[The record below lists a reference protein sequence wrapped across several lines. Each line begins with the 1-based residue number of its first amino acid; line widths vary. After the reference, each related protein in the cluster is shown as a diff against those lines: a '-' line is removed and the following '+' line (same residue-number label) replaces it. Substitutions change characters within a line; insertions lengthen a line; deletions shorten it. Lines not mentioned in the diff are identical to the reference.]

1 MTERRRGGK
10 KMIYII
16 EQQNS
21 NPNIQPFIENYLK
34 EYYPIIQFQSLKNSI
49 DITNIQHNTYFI
61 INDNNNPDDYL
72 NLASKIRKN
81 DQFGHIILITKNI
94 DYQSLFRSHIAFF
107 EIIDS
112 DQQPELQI
120 IDCINFLFHNTSNQA
135 T

>member
-34 EYYPIIQFQSLKNSI
+34 EYYPRIPFQSLKNSI